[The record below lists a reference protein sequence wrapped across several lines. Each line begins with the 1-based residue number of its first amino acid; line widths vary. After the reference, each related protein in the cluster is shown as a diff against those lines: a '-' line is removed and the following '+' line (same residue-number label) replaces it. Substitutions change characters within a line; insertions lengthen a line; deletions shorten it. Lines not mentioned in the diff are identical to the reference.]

1 MAKGTHLDSARSWVV
16 WSASLTAY
24 LIAVTQR
31 TSFGVAGLEAT
42 ERFSASASILAT
54 FSVVQ
59 LVVYAGLQIPVGV
72 LVDRWGPR
80 RMIAGGAILM
90 IVGQLLL
97 AMAGSVSAGLV
108 GRFFVGAG
116 DAMTFVSVIR
126 LLPNWFSG
134 YRIPMLTQ
142 LTGMVGQLGQL
153 LSLIPFVALLHLWSW
168 TPAFLSLAALS
179 VLALVVTLVLVSD
192 GPRHD
197 KPKAAPHKVKV
208 LLSQAWKEPGT
219 RLGFWTHFSTQFTV
233 NVFLL
238 TWGYPFLVS
247 GQGVYPTMASGLLS
261 IFVVVAIVCGPV
273 LGASVARYPNHRSN
287 IAFGVIAA
295 IAATW
300 LIVILWPGQAPVWM
314 LTILI
319 VSMAVGGPASM
330 IGFDFVRT
338 FNPPHVIGTATGI
351 VNVGGFLA
359 ALISV
364 YVIGWL
370 MDIQQQA
377 AGPGTDLYTLEAFKV
392 ALSFQFLVMFIGVL
406 GMLITRGKARRKVA
420 RLAKEARE
428 AKANDDQQ
436 HGHLDSSD
444 THND

>member
-1 MAKGTHLDSARSWVV
+1 MGQPTHHDSARAWLV
-16 WSASLTAY
+16 WGASVGAY

-42 ERFSASASILAT
+42 ERFDASASILAT

-59 LVVYAGLQIPVGV
+59 LVVYAGLQIPVGI

-80 RMIAGGAILM
+80 AMITGGAALM
-90 IVGQLLL
+90 MIGQLLL
-97 AMAGSVSAGLV
+97 AFADSVGTGLV

-126 LLPNWFSG
+126 LLPIWFSG

-142 LTGMVGQLGQL
+142 VTGMVGQLGQL

-168 TPAFLSLAALS
+168 TPAFLSLSALS
-179 VLALVVTLVLVSD
+179 VLAFLLAVLVVSN
-192 GPRHD
+192 GPRD
-197 KPKAAPHKVKV
+197 AEPRSVPPRVRA

-219 RLGFWTHFSTQFTV
+219 RLGFWTHFTTQFSA

-247 GQGVYPTMASGLLS
+247 GQGLSPVLASGLLS
-261 IFVVVAIVCGPV
+261 IFVAVTLVCGPI
-273 LGASVARYPNHRSN
+273 LGAAVARYPERRAN
-287 IAFGVIAA
+287 IAFGVIWG
-295 IAATW
+295 IASSW
-300 LIVILWPGQAPVWM
+300 LIVLLWPGQAPLWM
-314 LTILI
+314 LVVLI
-319 VSMAVGGPASM
+319 ICIAFGGPASM
-330 IGFDFVRT
+330 ISFDFART

-364 YVIGWL
+364 YAVGWL
-370 MDIQQQA
+370 MDFQQKGA
-377 AGPGTDLYTLEAFKV
+377 AVGTELYNLDAFRW
-392 ALSFQFLVMFIGVL
+392 AMSFQFLMIGIGVT
-406 GMLITRGKARRKVA
+406 GMAVTRMKARRSLALRGQSVPGNPA
-420 RLAKEARE
+420 RTAPD
-428 AKANDDQQ
+428 N
-436 HGHLDSSD
+436 
-444 THND
+444 

>member
-1 MAKGTHLDSARSWVV
+1 MTKGTHLDSARSWVV
-16 WSASLTAY
+16 WGASVGAY
-24 LIAVTQR
+24 LMAVTQR

-90 IVGQLLL
+90 IIGQLLL
-97 AMAGSVSAGLV
+97 AMAGSVSAGLI

-142 LTGMVGQLGQL
+142 VTGMVGQLGQL

-179 VLALVVTLVLVSD
+179 VLALVLTVVLVSD
-192 GPRHD
+192 GPKTD
-197 KPKAAPHKVKV
+197 KPKPAPHKVKV
-208 LLSQAWKEPGT
+208 LLSHAWKEPGT
-219 RLGFWTHFSTQFTV
+219 RLGFWTHFTTQFTV

-247 GQGVYPTMASGLLS
+247 GQGVSPAVASGLLS
-261 IFVVVAIVCGPV
+261 IFVVVAIVCGPI
-273 LGASVARYPNHRSN
+273 LGAAVARYPNRRSN
-287 IAFGVIAA
+287 IAFGVIGA
-295 IAATW
+295 IAASW
-300 LIVILWPGQAPVWM
+300 MIVLLWPGRAPVWM
-314 LTILI
+314 LIILI
-319 VSMAVGGPASM
+319 ICMAVGGPTSM

-359 ALISV
+359 ALVSV

-377 AGPGTDLYTLEAFKV
+377 AGAGTDLYTLEAFKV
-392 ALSFQFLVMFIGVL
+392 ALSFQFFMMLIGVI
-406 GMLITRGKARRKVA
+406 GMLVTRAKARKKVA
-420 RLAKEARE
+420 RLAQETRR
-428 AKANDDQQ
+428 AKADEESERDS
-436 HGHLDSSD
+436 LDSNETPHD
-444 THND
+444 

>member
-1 MAKGTHLDSARSWVV
+1 MGKPAHHDSARAWLV
-16 WSASLTAY
+16 WGASVGAY

-42 ERFSASASILAT
+42 ERFDASASILAT

-80 RMIAGGAILM
+80 AMITGGAALM
-90 IVGQLLL
+90 VVGQLLL
-97 AMAGSVSAGLV
+97 AMADSVGAGLV

-126 LLPNWFSG
+126 LLPIWFSG

-142 LTGMVGQLGQL
+142 VTGMVGQLGQL

-179 VLALVVTLVLVSD
+179 VLALLLAVFLVSD
-192 GPRHD
+192 GPR
-197 KPKAAPHKVKV
+197 AAGPRPVQPRV
-208 LLSQAWKEPGT
+208 RALLSHAWKEPGT
-219 RLGFWTHFSTQFTV
+219 RLGFWTHFTTQFSA

-247 GQGVYPTMASGLLS
+247 GQGLSPELASGLLS
-261 IFVVVAIVCGPV
+261 IFVVVAMVFGPI
-273 LGASVARYPNHRSN
+273 LGAAVARYPNRRSN
-287 IAFGVIAA
+287 IAFGVILG
-295 IAATW
+295 IALSW
-300 LIVILWPGQAPVWM
+300 LAVVLWPGKAPLWM
-314 LTILI
+314 LIVLI
-319 VSMAVGGPASM
+319 VFVAIGGPASM
-330 IGFDFVRT
+330 IGFDFART
-338 FNPPHVIGTATGI
+338 FNPQHVIGTATGI

-359 ALISV
+359 ALVSV

-370 MDIQQQA
+370 LDFQQKA
-377 AGPGTDLYTLEAFKV
+377 AGPGAELYTLDAFRW
-392 ALSFQFLVMFIGVL
+392 AMSFQFLVIVIGVI
-406 GMLITRGKARRKVA
+406 GMFVTRGKARRN
-420 RLAKEARE
+420 LALRGTTLPGGA
-428 AKANDDQQ
+428 ATSVPGN
-436 HGHLDSSD
+436 
-444 THND
+444 